1 MLSMRGHAERF
12 GMPNPP
18 KRIIATGGASS
29 NESILKLIAQIF
41 GCPVFTVERP
51 GMSNLPCSCVK
62 FAQTHNS
69 IHQSKKN
76 KAAEQK
82 KKLIVLVEL

>member
-29 NESILKLIAQIF
+29 NDSILKSIAQIF

-51 GMSNLPCSCVK
+51 GMATQLPLIL
-62 FAQTHNS
+62 AQSHKLVM
-69 IHQSKKN
+69 QPRMCKN
-76 KAAEQK
+76 C
-82 KKLIVLVEL
+82 